1 MDLPAGSLGPW
12 LISWASVSIFC
23 SGTVGTETCPNLDVF
38 RVPGDTLLLRRVKPI
53 SYSMYSMYFNWDQL
67 GVEFLRD
74 WGNHE
79 LRPGHSSYQTGKH
92 GGASR
97 IRGRLNLSNE
107 RVKQKHT
114 GSSSV
119 KKRGDKSL
127 HDMAQNYESNSPTV
141 KLWNKN
147 WWLLGGAHWYHW
159 YHVPSLSRSKA

>member
-1 MDLPAGSLGPW
+1 
-12 LISWASVSIFC
+12 
-23 SGTVGTETCPNLDVF
+23 
-38 RVPGDTLLLRRVKPI
+38 
-53 SYSMYSMYFNWDQL
+53 MYSMYFNWDQL

-79 LRPGHSSYQTGKH
+79 LRTGHSSYQTGKH

-107 RVKQKHT
+107 RVKQKDT

-127 HDMAQNYESNSPTV
+127 HGYGS
-141 KLWNKN
+141 KL
-147 WWLLGGAHWYHW
+147 
-159 YHVPSLSRSKA
+159 